1 MQKASQENQP
11 QQRRQYLVPNLG
23 DYVRFTLD
31 TRMFPAIRK
40 SLIYEGVVS
49 STLFDKNF
57 EISYTDATDQ
67 PVSHWFSVDEISN
80 LEIL

>member
-1 MQKASQENQP
+1 
-11 QQRRQYLVPNLG
+11 
-23 DYVRFTLD
+23 
-31 TRMFPAIRK
+31 MFPAIRK